1 MRLSKREVDIIKET
15 INNYCK
21 NPKIYLFGSRLDDNK
36 KGGDIDIFI
45 ISEQNDYETKIKIAS
60 KLEYIIDK
68 PVDIIIHKDFNRK
81 IEQEALKGVE
91 L

>member
-15 INNYCK
+15 INHYCK